1 MAVRGESS
9 ARGAVDPVEPDLAR
23 SIRSWMRAYPRRWRA
38 ARGEE
43 MFGLVADLAR
53 PGARRLSARAS
64 IDLLRGGWA
73 TRWREHPPLHTWLL
87 YRMFDKRIPVRF
99 RAWALDDID
108 GYWFRARSGLSS
120 SWVLLAN
127 PLLWRSDFQEA
138 KDWLIF
144 AAVLVAGSTF
154 MTPVKRRR
162 AARLKH
168 VAARPG
174 ELVFGGALVIQDG
187 PRRRATARS
196 ALTCAVVSF
205 GAMAAASVVTAAFAP
220 KGLHSV
226 PVPGQSASFDIV
238 EGPIGSGRI
247 AAIAAL
253 VVALGLG
260 VAVAARA
267 RRLLRRLLGQR
278 RDQPLRF
285 LRPVSGAGKVAL
297 TLGIT
302 AFTALA
308 WSEATGQVPLGT
320 SVLGGVVALLLLPG
334 TVVGL
339 IEARSSDATDLAGS
353 DVWCIAA
360 NGRVPDPDTPVP
372 DLHVVAGQYPEGV
385 VVLPRRF
392 GDPSYPALP

>member
-9 ARGAVDPVEPDLAR
+9 VRGAVDPVEPDLAR

-73 TRWREHPPLHTWLL
+73 TRWREHPPLHNWLL

-99 RAWALDDID
+99 RAWALDDIN
-108 GYWFRARSGLSS
+108 GYWFPLRRFAFESWWMPLYALLPGFRATYFWAAAYL
-120 SWVLLAN
+120 VLCVV
-127 PLLWRSDFQEA
+127 SM
-138 KDWLIF
+138 
-144 AAVLVAGSTF
+144 LVGSA
-154 MTPVKRRR
+154 RRR
-162 AARLKH
+162 RTAVLKH

-174 ELVFGGALVIQDG
+174 ELVLEGALVIQDG

-196 ALTCAVVSF
+196 ALTCAAVSF
-205 GAMAAASVVTAAFAP
+205 GAMAATSVVSAAFAP
-220 KGLHSV
+220 QGLHSV
-226 PVPGQSASFDIV
+226 PVPGLSASFDIV
-238 EGPIGSGRI
+238 DGPIGSGRI
-247 AAIAAL
+247 VAITAL
-253 VVALGLG
+253 VVALGL
-260 VAVAARA
+260 AVVFAARA
-267 RRLLRRLLGQR
+267 RRRLRRLLGQR
-278 RDQPLRF
+278 RDQSLRF

-334 TVVGL
+334 AVVGL
-339 IEARSSDATDLAGS
+339 IEARSSGAIDLAGS

-372 DLHVVAGQYPEGV
+372 DLHVLAGQYPEGV
-385 VVLPRRF
+385 VVKPRPL

>member
-9 ARGAVDPVEPDLAR
+9 VRGALDPVEPDLAR

-38 ARGEE
+38 VRGEE

-64 IDLLRGGWA
+64 IDLLHGGWA

-87 YRMFDKRIPVRF
+87 YRMFDKRIPVAY
-99 RAWALDDID
+99 RAWALDDIN
-108 GYWFRARSGLSS
+108 GYWFPLRRRAFE
-120 SWVLLAN
+120 
-127 PLLWRSDFQEA
+127 LLWMPLYTLLLVTPPTYF
-138 KDWLIF
+138 W
-144 AAVLVAGSTF
+144 AAAYLVLCVVSMFVG
-154 MTPVKRRR
+154 PGKRRR
-162 AARLKH
+162 TTLLKH

-205 GAMAAASVVTAAFAP
+205 GAMAAAAVVSAAFAP
-220 KGLHSV
+220 NGLHSV

-238 EGPIGSGRI
+238 DGPIGSGRI
-247 AAIAAL
+247 VAITAL
-253 VVALGLG
+253 AVALALG
-260 VAVAARA
+260 VVVAARA
-267 RRLLRRLLGQR
+267 RRRLRRLLGQR
-278 RDQPLRF
+278 CDQPLRV

-297 TLGIT
+297 TLGMT

-308 WSEATGQVPLGT
+308 WAEATGRIPLAA

-339 IEARSSDATDLAGS
+339 IEARSSGATDLAGS

-372 DLHVVAGQYPEGV
+372 DLHVLAGQYPEGV
-385 VVLPRRF
+385 VVQSRPL